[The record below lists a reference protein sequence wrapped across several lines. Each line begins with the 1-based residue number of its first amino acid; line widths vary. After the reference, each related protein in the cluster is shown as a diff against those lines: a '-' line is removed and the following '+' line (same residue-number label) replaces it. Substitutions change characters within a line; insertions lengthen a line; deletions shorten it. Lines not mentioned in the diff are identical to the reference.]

1 MQLVPSHAAAVL
13 RVATALV
20 GHGDAED
27 AAQEA
32 MTRAW
37 KAWQTLREAGAVRA
51 WLLRITV
58 NVCREWH
65 RGAYGT
71 HRRSTQPFPDDAEP
85 AVLLEM
91 DAGTSDHT
99 GALDL
104 RAAIRALHR
113 AHPPAPRARRAAPA
127 PGLLRRTAARRRDA
141 GRRPLMPP
149 EHSDFNAQRPPDE
162 PTMPPELQGPDA
174 SPMDLRPAPGRRAR
188 LERHRCPRR
197 AARRL
202 HPLAAT
208 SISPGV
214 RGGRRYGDAT

>member
-1 MQLVPSHAAAVL
+1 VDEASFVRLVPAHAAAVL

-37 KAWQTLREAGAVRA
+37 KAWRTLRDAGAARA

-58 NVCREWH
+58 NVCHEWH
-65 RGAYGT
+65 RSAYGT
-71 HRRSTQPFPDDAEP
+71 HRRSMVPLPGDAEP

-104 RAAIRALHR
+104 RAAIRELPDDQRVAVVLRFYGGMTSAEIAAALGIPPATVRTRLHR
-113 AHPPAPRARRAAPA
+113 GLAA
-127 PGLLRRTAARRRDA
+127 LRR
-141 GRRPLMPP
+141 
-149 EHSDFNAQRPPDE
+149 
-162 PTMPPELQGPDA
+162 
-174 SPMDLRPAPGRRAR
+174 R
-188 LERHRCPRR
+188 LERAGGQPR
-197 AARRL
+197 AAGAPRV
-202 HPLAAT
+202 PE
-208 SISPGV
+208 
-214 RGGRRYGDAT
+214 GGR

>member
-1 MQLVPSHAAAVL
+1 VDEASFARLVPSHAAAVL

-32 MTRAW
+32 MARAW
-37 KAWQTLREAGAVRA
+37 KAWRTLREASAARA

-71 HRRSTQPFPDDAEP
+71 HRRSTQPIPDDDAP

-104 RAAIRALHR
+104 RAAIRELPGEQRLAVVLRFYGGMEPSEIAAALGIPPATVRTRLHR
-113 AHPPAPRARRAAPA
+113 ALVA
-127 PGLLRRTAARRRDA
+127 LRRRLD
-141 GRRPLMPP
+141 
-149 EHSDFNAQRPPDE
+149 HSDGHPRLAG
-162 PTMPPELQGPDA
+162 TPE
-174 SPMDLRPAPGRRAR
+174 
-188 LERHRCPRR
+188 
-197 AARRL
+197 
-202 HPLAAT
+202 
-208 SISPGV
+208 
-214 RGGRRYGDAT
+214 GGR

>member
-1 MQLVPSHAAAVL
+1 VEEASFAQLVPSHAAAVL

-20 GHGDAED
+20 GYGDAED

-37 KAWQTLREAGAVRA
+37 KAWQTLREASAVRA

-71 HRRSTQPFPDDAEP
+71 HRRSTQPLPEDEAP
-85 AVLLEM
+85 AVLLEV

-104 RAAIRALHR
+104 RAAIRELPDDQRLAVVLRFYGGMEPAEIAAALGIPPATVRTRLHR
-113 AHPPAPRARRAAPA
+113 ALAALRRRLRHSDGLPRA
-127 PGLLRRTAARRRDA
+127 A
-141 GRRPLMPP
+141 GTP
-149 EHSDFNAQRPPDE
+149 E
-162 PTMPPELQGPDA
+162 
-174 SPMDLRPAPGRRAR
+174 
-188 LERHRCPRR
+188 
-197 AARRL
+197 
-202 HPLAAT
+202 
-208 SISPGV
+208 
-214 RGGRRYGDAT
+214 GGR